1 MTARLLLCLLL
12 LTGCAAVPGV
22 EPPKP
27 EGPLSGE
34 RLVEELK
41 DGGYVIVVRHT
52 ATEEGGVDDPTKLE
66 DCEPQRELTDE
77 GRQQARDLGKAI
89 DDLDIPIGQAVA
101 SPYCRTKETA
111 TLAFGEDQVTTDE
124 VLLPL
129 PGTGKP
135 GNDEAIA
142 AAAELV
148 GQEPEDGNTVLVT
161 HISVIEPVTGATP
174 EEGGSAVFVPEG
186 DGEFRIV
193 AEIAPGGWG
202 RLLEQVS

>member
-12 LTGCAAVPGV
+12 ITGCSAMD
-22 EPPKP
+22 EPKP
-27 EGPLSGE
+27 EGPLSGK
-34 RLVEELK
+34 RLVEELRE
-41 DGGYVIVVRHT
+41 GGYVIVVRHT

-66 DCEPQRELTDE
+66 ECAPQRELTDE
-77 GRQQARDLGKAI
+77 GRQQARDLGKAVR
-89 DDLDIPIGQAVA
+89 DLDIPIGRALA

-111 TLAFGEDQVTTDE
+111 ELAFGADAVETDE

-142 AAAELV
+142 AVAELV
-148 GQEPEDGNTVLVT
+148 SADTPDDENTVLVS

-186 DGEFRIV
+186 DGMFRIV
-193 AEIAPGGWG
+193 AEIAPGGWAKL
-202 RLLEQVS
+202 REQVG

>member
-12 LTGCAAVPGV
+12 ITGCSAVD
-22 EPPKP
+22 EPAP

-34 RLVEELK
+34 RLVEELR

-52 ATEEGGVDDPTKLE
+52 ATEEGGVDDPKQLE
-66 DCEPQRELTDE
+66 DCAPQRELTDE
-77 GRQQARDLGKAI
+77 GRQQARDLGQAI
-89 DDLDIPIGQAVA
+89 EDLDIPIGRAVA

-111 TLAFGEDQVTTDE
+111 ELAFGPDVTTTDE

-142 AAAELV
+142 AVAELV
-148 GQEPEDGNTVLVT
+148 GEKTPDDANTVVVS

-193 AEIAPGGWG
+193 AEVAPGGWAK
-202 RLLEQVS
+202 LLEQID